1 MKEVILFLVFALAGQ
16 VVSSLSHLVQVL
28 VSSEVIFFFVSLTGL
43 NLPSGAVSIME
54 VSLALIF
61 LPLLS
66 EIPLRILYRKTS
78 NLTGPR

>member
-1 MKEVILFLVFALAGQ
+1 MKEVILFLVFALAWQ